1 MEEEEE
7 KKMYM
12 KQEGEK
18 MEILLNISQAEPEDC
33 LDGMKRAGLVF
44 TVISSDVNLEDAF
57 TETTVEVTNI
67 EDFITKT
74 EAGRDSMDYEALHSV
89 DDLDGNELWC
99 Q

>member
-12 KQEGEK
+12 KQEEEK

-74 EAGRDSMDYEALHSV
+74 EAGRDSMDYEALHSI

>member
-74 EAGRDSMDYEALHSV
+74 EAGRDSMDYEALHSI